1 MLLPKAGFTAAAVIL
16 LTIAAG
22 CSRQSSESAQNPV
35 PADFDVS
42 RYLLSE
48 EPAGAMGVIE
58 AREKTQNDE
67 PVVLV
72 ARIGGSKTPWIDG
85 RAAFMVIDA
94 GMILVADGTDAAEGE
109 ICLDSCCASL
119 LTDCTTLVKIVDA
132 EGKVVPVDARQML
145 KADVNDMI
153 VIRGKI
159 TRDEEQGTFAV
170 LADGVHVRR

>member
-1 MLLPKAGFTAAAVIL
+1 MLFPKMCLSAAAMLLTV
-16 LTIAAG
+16 AAG
-22 CSRQSSESAQNPV
+22 CSQQSSENAYNPS
-35 PADFDVS
+35 PTDIDVS
-42 RYLLSE
+42 RYILAE

-58 AREKTQNDE
+58 AREKAQNDE

-94 GMILVADGTDAAEGE
+94 GMTLVADGTDSGEGE

-132 EGKVVPVDARQML
+132 DGQVVPVDARQML

-159 TRDEEQGTFAV
+159 NRDNDQGSFAV

>member
-1 MLLPKAGFTAAAVIL
+1 DI
-16 LTIAAG
+16 
-22 CSRQSSESAQNPV
+22 
-35 PADFDVS
+35 DVS
-42 RYLLSE
+42 GYLLSE

-58 AREKTQNDE
+58 AREKAQNDE

-94 GMILVADGTDAAEGE
+94 GMTLVADGTDSAEGE

-132 EGKVVPVDARQML
+132 KGKVVPVDARQVL

-159 TRDEEQGTFAV
+159 TRDEEQGSFAV